1 MKKKGLLVTLEGIDG
16 CGKSLLAQNIYQKLT
31 EQNIPVVLTKQP
43 GGTQLGLKLRQIL
56 HEEKDH
62 VCDLSEYLLFAADRA
77 QHIKDIIIPEL
88 NNDKI
93 VISDR
98 MAESSL
104 AYQGYARGLDIEK
117 IKLVNNWAMQNIEPD
132 LIFYIEIDV
141 KTAQERIF
149 KRKEALT
156 SFEKEKS
163 EFWEKVITGYE
174 QIFKNKK
181 NVIKLDG
188 KLSPEKLASLATS
201 KIITKLN

>member
-56 HEEKDH
+56 HEEKNH
-62 VCDLSEYLLFAADRA
+62 VCDLAEYLLFAADRA
-77 QHIKDIIIPEL
+77 QHIKEIIIPEL
-88 NNDKI
+88 NLGKTI
-93 VISDR
+93 ISDR
-98 MAESSL
+98 MADSSL
-104 AYQGYARGLDIEK
+104 AYQGYGRNLNIEN
-117 IKLVNNWAMQNIEPD
+117 IKLINNWAMQNIEPD
-132 LIFYIEIDV
+132 LIFYIEIDI

-163 EFWEKVITGYE
+163 EFWEKVIRGYE

-181 NVIKLDG
+181 NIIKLDG
-188 KLSPEKLASLATS
+188 KLSPEKLTTLALTE
-201 KIITKLN
+201 IINKL